1 MTVRTTKS
9 EIDVR
14 AKLAELSKPTGVAGN
29 ALAEKD
35 TVEQQQEFLG
45 VGRRN
50 QVINGDFQVSQRGDY
65 ASGHTM
71 VESTYW
77 IDRWRTRV
85 TNSVSGTAT
94 HTTNK
99 VRMEV
104 NANASGSIR
113 IDQKIE
119 IHNSVHLSYKDMTL
133 SALVKSNSTN
143 ARLAVYHQGW
153 DVRNTQSSGDG
164 EWERLT
170 LTFNTGS
177 LSVGNEFS
185 IQIGLDGA
193 ASANVALVD
202 GEYMEVKEVQLEFG
216 TTASPFER
224 RLYQDEYNLCQRY
237 YQRFDADGQDY
248 TNIGIAVGTT
258 AGGSTKWYVP
268 IVLPGGRMRTD
279 PALFFSNA
287 SDFRCTLQH
296 SNSDNCS
303 AIVIGYPNPTTPN
316 LQVQAGSSVAGVVRM
331 FGYSASTTAYL
342 AFDAE
347 L

>member
-14 AKLAELSKPTGVAGN
+14 SKLAELSKPTGVAGN

-50 QVINGDFQVSQRGDY
+50 QIINGDFQVSQRGDY
-65 ASGHTM
+65 AGGLTM

-85 TNSVSGTAT
+85 TNSINATAT
-94 HTTNK
+94 HTLNK

-104 NANASGSIR
+104 NANATGSIR

-119 IHNSVHLSYKDMTL
+119 IHNSEHLSYKDMTL

-164 EWERLT
+164 QWERLT

-185 IQIGLDGA
+185 IQIGLDGVS
-193 ASANVALVD
+193 SANVALYG

-258 AGGSTKWYVP
+258 ASGSTRWYVP

-279 PALFFSNA
+279 PALSFSAA
-287 SDFRCTLQH
+287 SDFRVTLQH

-303 AIVIGYPNPTTPN
+303 SISIGYGNPITPN
-316 LQVQAGSSVAGVVRM
+316 LSVQAGSNVAGVIRM